1 MFYIQISCISHL
13 AGIFITIRKSVD
25 ECYIF
30 YIYECCIFIAQI
42 RRYTPYRAL
51 GQPIRGHGQNNMKG
65 TKILEQ
71 KILFYAQ
78 LIIVIL
84 TFIQSWQNRQTL
96 KEMKTSRT
104 ESVSPLLLPE
114 LGAKIKG

>member
-42 RRYTPYRAL
+42 RRYASL
-51 GQPIRGHGQNNMKG
+51 
-65 TKILEQ
+65 Q
-71 KILFYAQ
+71 KTVENGI
-78 LIIVIL
+78 
-84 TFIQSWQNRQTL
+84 
-96 KEMKTSRT
+96 
-104 ESVSPLLLPE
+104 
-114 LGAKIKG
+114 

>member
-42 RRYTPYRAL
+42 RRC
-51 GQPIRGHGQNNMKG
+51 
-65 TKILEQ
+65 
-71 KILFYAQ
+71 
-78 LIIVIL
+78 V
-84 TFIQSWQNRQTL
+84 SL
-96 KEMKTSRT
+96 K
-104 ESVSPLLLPE
+104 
-114 LGAKIKG
+114 

>member
-42 RRYTPYRAL
+42 RRCSAL
-51 GQPIRGHGQNNMKG
+51 KQTEIH
-65 TKILEQ
+65 TK
-71 KILFYAQ
+71 
-78 LIIVIL
+78 
-84 TFIQSWQNRQTL
+84 
-96 KEMKTSRT
+96 
-104 ESVSPLLLPE
+104 
-114 LGAKIKG
+114 